1 MAKSKS
7 RNIKGFAD
15 IQTYEELEAAIR
27 QVKRQQALNRE
38 SATTYGLF
46 SDGLFSGGLFSG
58 GGLFGW
64 TDILRFGIRLLRKR
78 LLK

>member
-7 RNIKGFAD
+7 GNIKGFAD

-46 SDGLFSGGLFSG
+46 SDGLFSGG
-58 GGLFGW
+58 GLFGW